1 MREGILP
8 HKCGDPGRGR
18 GVGKKSRVCDLR
30 TPLPQWQGE
39 AAKPAGVEGGGWDW
53 VREDDPGDR
62 YGGRGVVSE
71 HASQGRASTQSPE
84 SGREG
89 LQASPSPPLI
99 FFSGLR
105 V

>member
-39 AAKPAGVEGGGWDW
+39 AARLAGVEGGGA
-53 VREDDPGDR
+53 GI
-62 YGGRGVVSE
+62 G
-71 HASQGRASTQSPE
+71 
-84 SGREG
+84 
-89 LQASPSPPLI
+89 
-99 FFSGLR
+99 
-105 V
+105 